1 MPLQSASSEIQRAR
15 CHNDAV
21 IFTAR
26 RYAIARYLLSSRV
39 RLPVCPS
46 VTSRYCIE
54 TTARIELVS
63 GMGLSST
70 NPTLCCGEIRGYLQ
84 KLGHFPLEFCPKL
97 RTLKISPRQVDRVV
111 DNSSSSMFEFVGDTY
126 IRQSTSRGCL
136 LQVRQL

>member
-26 RYAIARYLLSSRV
+26 RYAIARYLLSSCV
-39 RLPVCPS
+39 RLSVLCHKPVLYRNDCTNRAGIWHGAFFHLS
-46 VTSRYCIE
+46 HAVLWRN
-54 TTARIELVS
+54 S
-63 GMGLSST
+63 GISKNRVLSSG
-70 NPTLCCGEIRGYLQ
+70 TLSQ
-84 KLGHFPLEFCPKL
+84 TSDLE
-97 RTLKISPRQVDRVV
+97 ISPRQVDRVV

>member
-26 RYAIARYLLSSRV
+26 RYAIARYLLSSCV
-39 RLPVCPS
+39 RLS
-46 VTSRYCIE
+46 VRLSQAGIVSKRLHESSWYL
-54 TTARIELVS
+54 ARGFLPPIPRCVVEKF
-63 GMGLSST
+63 
-70 NPTLCCGEIRGYLQ
+70 GYLQ
-84 KLGHFPLEFCPKL
+84 KNRVLPSGTLSQTSDLE
-97 RTLKISPRQVDRVV
+97 ISPRQVDRVV

>member
-46 VTSRYCIE
+46 ITSRYCIE

-63 GMGLSST
+63 GTGLSST
-70 NPTLCCGEIRGYLQ
+70 YPTLCCGEIRVSPKNRVLPSGTLSQ
-84 KLGHFPLEFCPKL
+84 TSDLE
-97 RTLKISPRQVDRVV
+97 ISPRQVDRVV